1 MSETCCSP
9 DTKNKSSL
17 NVGSGKQVTIPIGG
31 MHCPA
36 CAINIEK
43 SVRHLNGIIDANVN
57 FIDEK
62 VTVKYDPFRVDIE
75 QIKKAITKPGYLIK
89 ETAFERAKVFWN
101 ERMFFIQMVLCAAL
115 VISAWVIHVLKIAP
129 QPLIWKL
136 NLSDI
141 LSLHVIMIGGYT
153 IFKGAIQALLVKDL
167 TVFTLVSIA
176 SIAAVIVGAYKEAAM
191 VIMIMIIGETLE
203 RASLRKSRKAISK
216 LMNLTPISALVKR
229 NNTELEIPVDEVNP
243 DDIVIIKPGVRIP
256 VDGVVIKGEGAVNES
271 TLTGESLPVDK
282 KEGDT
287 VYSGTINEGGA
298 FEIKATHTGDK
309 TRFAL
314 IKRLILEAES
324 QKAPIQRIAD
334 RYARYF
340 VPFILLISIL
350 VYALTMNYFTAITI
364 LIVACPCA
372 LVLATPTAVIAG
384 LTNGSH
390 QGILIKGGQYLERL
404 GELDALLIDKTGT
417 LTSGKLTVTDIVPLD
432 NISKEELL
440 HLAGVAEKH
449 SEHPIAKAII
459 QKANK
464 LKITIPESEDFEL
477 FKGAGVK
484 IRYKNDT
491 VLVGNSRL
499 LSIPNGI
506 LHRRSP
512 VGATQNISIS
522 QNVSEIVTQLES
534 QGKTTLLV
542 VRNEKVCGVIGLTD
556 TAKANAFDTI
566 KKLKQM
572 GFKKIACITGDNQR
586 VASAISKEVGIE
598 EYYAQMLPEDKVGKI
613 KELKQ
618 QGFKVGM
625 VGDGV
630 NDAPALAAADVGLAM
645 GAFGSDVAIE
655 AANVSLMSDDL
666 TKIPDAIS
674 LSRRVLHIIKQNF
687 VFAIAYNIV
696 MLVLVTQFVHEQH
709 NMVFG
714 AVAHQLSSLMVI
726 FNSLRLLK

>member
-1 MSETCCSP
+1 MSAQSCCNHHSEKDNCSAP
-9 DTKNKSSL
+9 LKGGNAA
-17 NVGSGKQVTIPIGG
+17 QVTIPIGG

-43 SVRHLNGIIDANVN
+43 SVCHLNGIIDANVN
-57 FIDEK
+57 FIEERI
-62 VTVKYDPFRVDIE
+62 TVKYDPFRVDIE
-75 QIKKAITKPGYLIK
+75 QIRKAITKPGYLIK
-89 ETAFERAKVFWN
+89 ETAFERARAFWN
-101 ERMFFIQMVLCAAL
+101 ERIFFIQMVLCAAL
-115 VISAWVIHVLKIAP
+115 IISAWIIHFLKIAP
-129 QPLIWKL
+129 HPIIWKL
-136 NLSDI
+136 HLSDI
-141 LSLHVIMIGGYT
+141 LSLSVIVIGGYT

-167 TVFTLVSIA
+167 TVFSLVSIA

-243 DDIVIIKPGVRIP
+243 DDMVIIKPGVRIP
-256 VDGVVIKGEGAVNES
+256 VDGVIIKGEGTVNES

-282 KEGDT
+282 KEGDK
-287 VYSGTINEGGA
+287 VYSGTINEGAA
-298 FEIKATHTGDK
+298 FEMKATHTGDK

-340 VPFILLISIL
+340 VPFILLMSIV
-350 VYALTMNYFTAITI
+350 VYALTMNYFMAITI

-390 QGILIKGGQYLERL
+390 QGILIKGGQYLEAL

-417 LTSGKLTVTDIVPLD
+417 LTSGKLSVTDVIPLGNTTGD
-432 NISKEELL
+432 ELL
-440 HLAGVAEKH
+440 NLAAIAEKR
-449 SEHPIAKAII
+449 SEHPIARAII
-459 QKANK
+459 RKTNE
-464 LKITIPESEDFEL
+464 LKISVPESEDFEL
-477 FKGAGVK
+477 FKGTGVK

-499 LSIPNGI
+499 LS
-506 LHRRSP
+506 
-512 VGATQNISIS
+512 TQGISIG
-522 QNVSEIVTQLES
+522 QNVSEMVTKLES
-534 QGKTTLLV
+534 QGRTTLLI
-542 VRNEKVCGVIGLTD
+542 VRKNEVCGIIGLTD

-586 VASAISKEVGIE
+586 VASAVSKEVGLE

-674 LSRRVLHIIKQNF
+674 LSRRVLTIIRQNF
-687 VFAIAYNIV
+687 IFAIAYNVV

-714 AVAHQLSSLMVI
+714 AIAHQFSSLMVI